1 MNRTTDNNKLIGRR
15 LAESVVAFSTATGVG
30 LYLGADAVLGSKPVR
45 VAFSLIMLTAAWALY
60 MAFFSATAAFAQ
72 DVINSTL
79 QNVITSVS
87 GWMRNLGILGF
98 LVGAAIKAT
107 AGTNEGRHHLSHM
120 AMGGSVIAVVVAIL
134 APGIM
139 DMAEGWGGG
148 GGGGGRN

>member
-1 MNRTTDNNKLIGRR
+1 MDTTTDNHKRLDRR
-15 LAESVVAFSTATGVG
+15 LAETAATFSTAAGVA
-30 LYLGADAVLGSKPVR
+30 LYLGAGAVLGTKPVR
-45 VAFSLIMLTAAWALY
+45 LVFSLLVLTVACALY
-60 MAFFSATAAFAQ
+60 MAFFNATAAFAQ
-72 DVINSTL
+72 GDVVNNTL

-107 AGTNEGRHHLSHM
+107 AGTNESRHHLSHM

-139 DMAEGWGGG
+139 DMAEGWSA
-148 GGGGGRN
+148 

>member
-1 MNRTTDNNKLIGRR
+1 MNWTPNKATEVGRE
-15 LAESVVAFSTATGVG
+15 LARQVVTFSTGTGAV
-30 LYLGADAVLGSKPVR
+30 LYLGVDALLSSRPVR
-45 VAFSLIMLTAAWALY
+45 LAFSLIMLTTAWALY

-72 DVINSTL
+72 DVVNSTL
-79 QNVITSVS
+79 QAVITSVS

-148 GGGGGRN
+148 GGGGGN